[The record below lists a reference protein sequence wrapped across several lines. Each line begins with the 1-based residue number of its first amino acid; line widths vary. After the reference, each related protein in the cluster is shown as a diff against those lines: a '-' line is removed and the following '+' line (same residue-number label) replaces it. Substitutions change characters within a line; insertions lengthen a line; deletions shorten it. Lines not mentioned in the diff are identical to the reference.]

1 MNLSKVTQSLFDFT
15 MSAHTNQRS
24 SCVSDDGVLNFEEYI
39 QLMEQQKTVDER
51 EDDIVQAFCVF
62 DSESNGYIESADLR
76 ELLENMHWDISAEE
90 LKDLIISSNLQ
101 QDQKIDIEGRISSSV
116 FCTFRFI
123 VNRYICHFDKT
134 QIEPLSRLSSS
145 LLDCTNP

>member
-1 MNLSKVTQSLFDFT
+1 MRTLGFNVNEQELQQIILNVDYD
-15 MSAHTNQRS
+15 N
-24 SCVSDDGVLNFEEYI
+24 DGVLNFEEYI

-101 QDQKIDIEGRISSSV
+101 QDQKIDIEEFAWLVDPKGLPSQDKKETMKI
-116 FCTFRFI
+116 
-123 VNRYICHFDKT
+123 FD
-134 QIEPLSRLSSS
+134 R
-145 LLDCTNP
+145 NAR

>member
-1 MNLSKVTQSLFDFT
+1 
-15 MSAHTNQRS
+15 
-24 SCVSDDGVLNFEEYI
+24 
-39 QLMEQQKTVDER
+39 MEQQKTVDER
-51 EDDIVQAFCVF
+51 EDDIVQAFCVL
-62 DSESNGYIESADLR
+62 DSESNGYIKSADLR

>member
-1 MNLSKVTQSLFDFT
+1 MRTLGFNVNEQELQQIILNVDYD
-15 MSAHTNQRS
+15 N
-24 SCVSDDGVLNFEEYI
+24 DGVLNFEEYI

-51 EDDIVQAFCVF
+51 EDDIVQAFRVF

-101 QDQKIDIEGRISSSV
+101 QDRKIGIEEFAWLVDPEGLPSQ
-116 FCTFRFI
+116 
-123 VNRYICHFDKT
+123 DKKRNH
-134 QIEPLSRLSSS
+134 E
-145 LLDCTNP
+145 DY